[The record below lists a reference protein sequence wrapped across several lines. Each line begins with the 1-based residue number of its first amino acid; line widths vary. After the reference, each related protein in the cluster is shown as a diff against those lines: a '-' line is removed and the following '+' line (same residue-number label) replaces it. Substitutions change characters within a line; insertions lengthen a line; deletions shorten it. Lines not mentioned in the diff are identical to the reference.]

1 MRKEK
6 SDSLNF
12 CSQPQQLG
20 RVSAVTGGDFQK
32 GSHTEGLLQEVIA
45 AQSLTEQQTLLE
57 CGCASSAVRSMEQLC
72 PHCQCHMEPRRGTV
86 SSVPVLPCSQRPRA
100 AFSCFSIRVPS
111 PLPSD
116 RWRRHFRLNF
126 AFTLLQRLCKAPSC
140 SYCCGT
146 CTHRVA
152 REVPEGIS
160 LHCITSHLNTL
171 HLSLSQNSPFAHR
184 TAISCQSWALALCF
198 ARCDGQRDSTTSP
211 FPEIEM
217 DPVLPTSL
225 RLSTAPAG
233 PPRLPATA
241 TGVLPALQPHH
252 TAYIWRI
259 PLPHP
264 SECNYTHGCGPL
276 LMGKPPHTLQ
286 ATNSIKETQF
296 SLVVPHLVPQKALLM
311 QRAVYFSLLDL
322 N

>member
-1 MRKEK
+1 M
-6 SDSLNF
+6 
-12 CSQPQQLG
+12 P
-20 RVSAVTGGDFQK
+20 AVLSGAW
-32 GSHTEGLLQEVIA
+32 S
-45 AQSLTEQQTLLE
+45 
-57 CGCASSAVRSMEQLC
+57 
-72 PHCQCHMEPRRGTV
+72 
-86 SSVPVLPCSQRPRA
+86 SSVPTASVTRSHVEALSAVFLCCP
-100 AFSCFSIRVPS
+100 VPKG
-111 PLPSD
+111 PGLPSAASPSGSL
-116 RWRRHFRLNF
+116 RHSHQTGGGDTSGSILHSPFCNVCAKPPPAATAAGPAHTEWHGRS
-126 AFTLLQRLCKAPSC
+126 QKASHYIASHP
-140 SYCCGT
+140 
-146 CTHRVA
+146 
-152 REVPEGIS
+152 IS
-160 LHCITSHLNTL
+160 THCISAL
-171 HLSLSQNSPFAHR
+171 AK

-217 DPVLPTSL
+217 DPVLPTSP